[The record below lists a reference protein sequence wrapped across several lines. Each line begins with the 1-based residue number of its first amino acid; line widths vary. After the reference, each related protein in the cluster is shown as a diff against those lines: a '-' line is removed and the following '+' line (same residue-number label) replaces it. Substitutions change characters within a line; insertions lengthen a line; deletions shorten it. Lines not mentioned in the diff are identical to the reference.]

1 MGSTRRMCRVES
13 SRAKWNLSLYL
24 DDATVEYVSVRVCSF
39 SDISCIS
46 GAVSLSELALDG
58 NPMSHEL
65 SYKQTVLRHVTQIRQ
80 LDMKRV
86 TVRVVCSLCIQIY
99 ANVCKQ
105 SDLVFGPNSTWLVTS
120 GQDTTRRV

>member
-1 MGSTRRMCRVES
+1 M
-13 SRAKWNLSLYL
+13 
-24 DDATVEYVSVRVCSF
+24 ATLLVDCNSF
-39 SDISCIS
+39 DEISCVA

-86 TVRVVCSLCIQIY
+86 TVRTYLCCFVLIY
-99 ANVCKQ
+99 ALYRVLSPK
-105 SDLVFGPNSTWLVTS
+105 DLPTSLILSKNLIFIIDFGA
-120 GQDTTRRV
+120 RMEKEKI